1 MNTTPYKILFVCL
14 GNICRSPMAE
24 AIAHK
29 MIQERAIPHLQ
40 VDSAGI
46 QSYHE
51 GEQADPRM
59 RKHGSSRGYQV
70 TSISRPVSYQDFD
83 DFDLI
88 VGMDD
93 SNIRALYDRAPSVE
107 ASRKIVRM
115 ADYLTTH
122 ADYDHIPD
130 PYYGGAQ
137 GFDLVID
144 LLEDGIAHLLDKV
157 TARDTVL

>member
-1 MNTTPYKILFVCL
+1 MNLKYKILFVCL

-24 AIAHK
+24 AVADKLIK
-29 MIQERAIPHLQ
+29 SQGLEHLE

-46 QSYHE
+46 MGYHE
-51 GEQADPRM
+51 GDKADPRM
-59 RKHGSSRGYQV
+59 RKHGGERGYAV
-70 TSISRPVSYQDFD
+70 TSISRPVTYQDFE

-93 SNIRALYDRAPSVE
+93 SNIRALYDKAPSVE

-115 ADYLTTH
+115 ADYLTSH
-122 ADYDHIPD
+122 PDYDHIPD
-130 PYYGGAQ
+130 PYYGGAK

-144 LLEDGIAHLLDKV
+144 LLEDGVTNLLKQ
-157 TARDTVL
+157 LPKK

>member
-1 MNTTPYKILFVCL
+1 MNTKYKILFVCL

-24 AIAHK
+24 AVADKLIK
-29 MIQERAIPHLQ
+29 SEGLSHLE

-46 QSYHE
+46 MGYHE
-51 GEQADPRM
+51 GDKADPRM
-59 RKHGSSRGYQV
+59 RKHGGERGYVV
-70 TSISRPVSYQDFD
+70 TSISRPVTYQDFE

-93 SNIRALYDRAPSVE
+93 SNVRALYDKAPSVE

-115 ADYLTTH
+115 ADYLTSH
-122 ADYDHIPD
+122 PDYDHIPD
-130 PYYGGAQ
+130 PYYGGAK

-144 LLEDGIAHLLDKV
+144 LLEDGVTNLLKQLP
-157 TARDTVL
+157 TK

>member
-1 MNTTPYKILFVCL
+1 MNLKYKILFVCL

-24 AIAHK
+24 AVADKLIK
-29 MIQERAIPHLQ
+29 SQGLEHLE

-46 QSYHE
+46 MGYHE
-51 GEQADPRM
+51 GDKADPRM
-59 RKHGSSRGYQV
+59 RKHGGERGYAV
-70 TSISRPVSYQDFD
+70 TSISRPVTYQDFE

-93 SNIRALYDRAPSVE
+93 SNIRALYDKAPSVE

-115 ADYLTTH
+115 ADYLTSYP
-122 ADYDHIPD
+122 DYDHIPD
-130 PYYGGAQ
+130 PYYGGAK

-144 LLEDGIAHLLDKV
+144 LLEDGVTNLLKQ
-157 TARDTVL
+157 LPKK

>member
-1 MNTTPYKILFVCL
+1 MNLKYKILFVCL

-24 AIAHK
+24 AVADKLIK
-29 MIQERAIPHLQ
+29 SQGLEHLE

-46 QSYHE
+46 MGYHE
-51 GEQADPRM
+51 GDKADPRM
-59 RKHGSSRGYQV
+59 RKHGGERGYAV
-70 TSISRPVSYQDFD
+70 TSISRPVTYQDFE

-93 SNIRALYDRAPSVE
+93 SNIRALYDKAPSVE

-115 ADYLTTH
+115 ADYLTSH
-122 ADYDHIPD
+122 SDYDHIPD
-130 PYYGGAQ
+130 PYYGGAK

-144 LLEDGIAHLLDKV
+144 LLEDGVTNLLKQ
-157 TARDTVL
+157 LPKK

>member
-1 MNTTPYKILFVCL
+1 MNTKYKILFVCL

-24 AIAHK
+24 AVADKLIK
-29 MIQERAIPHLQ
+29 SEGLSHLE

-46 QSYHE
+46 MGYHE
-51 GEQADPRM
+51 GDKADPRM
-59 RKHGSSRGYQV
+59 RKHGGERGYAV
-70 TSISRPVSYQDFD
+70 TSISRPVTYQDFE

-93 SNIRALYDRAPSVE
+93 SNVRALYDKAPSVE

-115 ADYLTTH
+115 ADYLTSH
-122 ADYDHIPD
+122 PDYDHIPD
-130 PYYGGAQ
+130 PYYGGAK

-144 LLEDGIAHLLDKV
+144 LLEDGVTNLLKQLP
-157 TARDTVL
+157 TK

>member
-1 MNTTPYKILFVCL
+1 MNTKYRILFVCL

-24 AIAHK
+24 AVADKLIK
-29 MIQERAIPHLQ
+29 SEGLSHLE

-46 QSYHE
+46 MGYHE
-51 GEQADPRM
+51 GDKADPRM
-59 RKHGSSRGYQV
+59 RKHADARGYAV
-70 TSISRPVSYQDFD
+70 TSISRPVTYQDFE

-93 SNIRALYDRAPSVE
+93 SNVRALYDKAPSVE

-115 ADYLTTH
+115 ADYLTSYP
-122 ADYDHIPD
+122 DYDHIPD
-130 PYYGGAQ
+130 PYYGGAK

-144 LLEDGIAHLLDKV
+144 LLEDGVTNLLKQLP
-157 TARDTVL
+157 TK

>member
-1 MNTTPYKILFVCL
+1 MNLKYKILFVCL

-24 AIAHK
+24 AVADKLIK
-29 MIQERAIPHLQ
+29 SQGLEHLE

-46 QSYHE
+46 MGYHE
-51 GEQADPRM
+51 GDKADPRM
-59 RKHGSSRGYQV
+59 RKHGGERGYAV
-70 TSISRPVSYQDFD
+70 TSISRPVTYQDFE

-93 SNIRALYDRAPSVE
+93 SNIHALYDKAPSVE

-115 ADYLTTH
+115 ADYLTSH
-122 ADYDHIPD
+122 PDYDHIPD
-130 PYYGGAQ
+130 PYYGGAK

-144 LLEDGIAHLLDKV
+144 LLEDGVTNLLKQ
-157 TARDTVL
+157 LPKK

>member
-1 MNTTPYKILFVCL
+1 MNLKYKILFVCL

-24 AIAHK
+24 AVADKLIK
-29 MIQERAIPHLQ
+29 SQGLEHLE

-46 QSYHE
+46 MGYHE
-51 GEQADPRM
+51 GDKADPRM
-59 RKHGSSRGYQV
+59 RKHGGERGYAV
-70 TSISRPVSYQDFD
+70 TSISRPVTFQDFE

-93 SNIRALYDRAPSVE
+93 SNIHALYDKAPSVE

-115 ADYLTTH
+115 ADYLTSH
-122 ADYDHIPD
+122 PDYDHIPD
-130 PYYGGAQ
+130 PYYGGAK

-144 LLEDGIAHLLDKV
+144 LLEDGVTNLLKQ
-157 TARDTVL
+157 LPKK